1 MHLKT
6 LLAGLSLRSA
16 TADMETEI
24 TRISY
29 DSRTT
34 APGDV
39 FVAMTGFAA
48 DGHAYIGKAMAAGA
62 AAVADEAYFA
72 ACTAAIR
79 QTRAWTVGELENLG
93 FTVLPSQANF
103 VFARH
108 GQLPGETLYRKLK
121 ENGVLVRWF
130 DADRIRDY
138 VRITIGSMEQMET
151 LVEEL
156 TALLEEL

>member
-1 MHLKT
+1 
-6 LLAGLSLRSA
+6 
-16 TADMETEI
+16 
-24 TRISY
+24 
-29 DSRTT
+29 
-34 APGDV
+34 
-39 FVAMTGFAA
+39 
-48 DGHAYIGKAMAAGA
+48 MAAGA

-108 GQLPGETLYRKLK
+108 SQLPGETLYRKLK

-138 VRITIGSMEQMET
+138 IRITIGSMEQMET

-156 TALLEEL
+156 TAILEEL